1 MHGAFLLAFVK
12 VETIIS
18 TCQAIGYLW
27 GMEKNKEMK
36 QPIETLL
43 TELAVLE
50 NDLKYARLECE
61 DAEKELFEAQNSWIL
76 ACAKQSKL
84 LTQIETIKTQIA
96 QANENS

>member
-1 MHGAFLLAFVK
+1 M
-12 VETIIS
+12 
-18 TCQAIGYLW
+18 GYLRV
-27 GMEKNKEMK
+27 MENNTK

-50 NDLKYARLECE
+50 DDLRLTRLECE

-76 ACAKQSKL
+76 ACAKRSKL
-84 LTQIETIKTQIA
+84 LTQIETLKTQIA